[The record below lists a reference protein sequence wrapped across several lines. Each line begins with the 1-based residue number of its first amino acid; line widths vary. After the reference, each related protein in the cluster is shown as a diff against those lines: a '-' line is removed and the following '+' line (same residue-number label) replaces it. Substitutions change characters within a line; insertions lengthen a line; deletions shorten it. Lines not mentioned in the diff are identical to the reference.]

1 MQDNTAIKVL
11 NLSGGYDSTPI
22 LNRLNF
28 EIKPGSFVA
37 IAGPNGS
44 GKSTLL
50 KYLIHELKSKTSSIF
65 LFEQD
70 INNLK
75 QKEIAKLISFEGQYI
90 RCNEEFTVAQI
101 VALGRYAYGDENSSE
116 KLVEQSLRR
125 VGILHLK
132 DKLIT
137 RISGGEFQ
145 LAMLARTLC
154 QNTEILALDEP
165 VNNLDPNHQMLLLD
179 LLSQLSHEGKTIL
192 CVLHDLN
199 AILRH
204 CTDCIIIKDGS
215 IFADG
220 KVEEIITEKTIKDV
234 YDIDVQM
241 IENPATKKK
250 VILF

>member
-11 NLSGGYDSTPI
+11 NLSGGYDSNPI
-22 LNRLNF
+22 LNSLNF

-116 KLVEQSLRR
+116 TLVEQSLKR

-165 VNNLDPNHQMLLLD
+165 VNDLDPNHQMLLLD
-179 LLSQLSHEGKTIL
+179 LLSQLSQEGKTIL

-215 IFADG
+215 IFTSG

-241 IENPATKKK
+241 IKNPTTGKK

>member
-1 MQDNTAIKVL
+1 MQDKAISVK
-11 NLSGGYDSTPI
+11 NLSGGYTEKPI
-22 LNRLNF
+22 LKNLNF
-28 EIKPGSFVA
+28 EIKAGSFVA

-50 KYLIHELKSKTSSIF
+50 KYLIHELGSKNTSIM
-65 LFEQD
+65 LFDKEISQMR
-70 INNLK
+70 
-75 QKEIAKLISFEGQYI
+75 QREIAKLISFEGQYI
-90 RCNEEFTVAQI
+90 RCNEEFTVSEA

-116 KLVEQSLRR
+116 KLVNEALER

-145 LAMLARTLC
+145 LAMLGRTIC
-154 QNTEILALDEP
+154 QNTPILALDEP
-165 VNNLDPNHQMLLLD
+165 VNNLDPNHQIKLLN
-179 LLSQLSHEGKTIL
+179 LLSELSKEGKTIL

-204 CTDCIIIKDGS
+204 CTDCIIIKDGK
-215 IFADG
+215 IFANG
-220 KVEEIITEKTIKDV
+220 KTEEVITEQTIKDV
-234 YDIDVQM
+234 YNIEIQM
-241 IENPATKKK
+241 IENPESGKK